1 MKMVRSAK
9 KNELSQ
15 LADHVMGVLFFLSFL
30 ELSGL
35 NYFMNDLFEYVTLIV
50 SIVLLF
56 IMIFRIRNARKS
68 YLIVGSFYLTILLS
82 TFINGRELL
91 PAFYYSAEN
100 ICFMILIDYFSR
112 KKKLITFLKYIKNVM
127 GIVIIINLF
136 FQILAQ
142 DFFGYTP
149 SHNYNNFLI
158 SDNFLGYLYI
168 PFIMLVYCTTFKKEK
183 IVFISQMTFWS
194 LICLISLIKAWAAT
208 CLAIYTLFLIIM
220 LLDRNKIFKKIYPLK
235 GFIINV
241 CISIMVIFLHI
252 QNFFEWLIVGILH
265 KSLTLSGRIYVWA
278 SAISNIKDKPWLG
291 YGTVKGGR
299 LSINYSNVLK
309 HTYFSHNIFLEVLI
323 QGGII
328 AMVCLVI
335 TYFFAEKEMKKY
347 PNCPIN
353 SVVCLSIFS
362 ILLMQFSEFALY
374 VPFANL
380 PLILCFFYK
389 ELNEELSCQ

>member
-1 MKMVRSAK
+1 MEIVKSSK
-9 KNELSQ
+9 KINLSQ
-15 LADHVMGVLFFLSFL
+15 LTNHVIGILFFLPFL
-30 ELSGL
+30 DFSGL
-35 NYFMNDLFEYVTLIV
+35 NYFMNDRLEYVTLIV

-56 IMIFRIRNARKS
+56 ILILRIKKVWKS
-68 YLIVGSFYLTILLS
+68 YLIVGLFYLIILLS

-91 PAFYYSAEN
+91 PAFYYAAKN
-100 ICFMILIDYFSR
+100 ICFMILIDYFGR
-112 KKKLITFLKYIKNVM
+112 KKKLISFLTDIKNVM
-127 GIVIIINLF
+127 GIVILINLIY
-136 FQILAQ
+136 QIMDQ
-142 DFFGYTP
+142 DFFGYTA

-168 PFIMLVYCTTFKKEK
+168 PFIMLVYCTTLKKEK
-183 IVFISQMTFWS
+183 IIFISQMIFCS
-194 LICLISLIKAWAAT
+194 VICFISLIKAWAAT
-208 CLAIYTLFLIIM
+208 CLAIYVLFLIIM

-241 CISIMVIFLHI
+241 CISVMVIFLHI
-252 QNFFEWLIVGILH
+252 QNLFEWLIVDILH

-299 LSINYSNVLK
+299 LSINYSDVLK
-309 HTYFSHNIFLEVLI
+309 RTYFSHNIFLEVLI